1 MSNAS
6 VTITVDGRQ
15 FEQDANRLSAMD
27 ILEASREHGIIT
39 EDPSEYDLQSLD
51 ADDKVFTP
59 DEVIDPSTDREF
71 LALPNG
77 PTPVA

>member
-1 MSNAS
+1 MSNAK

-27 ILEASREHGIIT
+27 ILEASREHGIIS
-39 EDPSEYDLQSLD
+39 EDPSKYDLQSLD
-51 ADDKVFTP
+51 AGDKVFP
-59 DEVIDPSTDREF
+59 PNEVIDPSTDREF

>member
-1 MSNAS
+1 MSTAS

-27 ILEASREHGIIT
+27 ILKASQEHGIIS
-39 EDPSEYDLQSLD
+39 EDPSGYDLQGLD
-51 ADDKVFTP
+51 TEGTIYKP
-59 DEVIDPSTDREF
+59 DEIIDPSKDHEF